1 MRDSMVFSPD
11 GNTLAGYADGTIYLW
26 NVHRGELQKTL
37 TVGSEEIKS
46 MVFSPD
52 GSTLAFISAVPGV
65 FDPFDYFIDVWDLRT
80 GRRKFNHLNADCLL
94 GFSPDG
100 EMLAGRRR
108 DFYGSTVSLWEAN
121 TGSCK
126 FTFTAPYPT
135 TPPDSYTDTPDLGS
149 ATSLAFSPVG
159 STLAAYNRRV
169 NKIQFW
175 DYHIRNC
182 KSTFTGIDRI
192 TSLVFSPDG
201 STLAAGCEDRTVL
214 LWDVDGDNNKSVL
227 KEKDTKFQNRA
238 SQIQQFCEERGIKTL
253 CHFTRIKYLRSI
265 LHEGLLDHQSLLK
278 RHGQQFVPND
288 KQRID
293 GHKEAICLSIS
304 FPNSPLFSKFSW
316 SDDKKQPDYSGWVV
330 LLLDAKVLWEL
341 DCAFCQTNASSGAV
355 IPLLLDEQIDK
366 QKIPKALKDIFA
378 EDYYDSKREIWI
390 RRQDLQIPEHYTTDP
405 QAEVLVFDPISA
417 KYIKEVHF
425 YAETAR
431 KQWLSRNSSTH
442 SQTFSSNRDYF
453 DGRRDSAFWKKETP

>member
-1 MRDSMVFSPD
+1 MAQRLP
-11 GNTLAGYADGTIYLW
+11 L
-26 NVHRGELQKTL
+26 
-37 TVGSEEIKS
+37 
-46 MVFSPD
+46 
-52 GSTLAFISAVPGV
+52 SAVPGV

-201 STLAAGCEDRTVL
+201 STLAAGCEDGTVL

-253 CHFTRIKYLRSI
+253 CHFTRIENLHGI
-265 LHEGLLDHQSLLK
+265 LQEGLIGRSLLDA
-278 RHGQQFVPND
+278 RGQQFLWND
-288 KQRID
+288 PDRAD
-293 GHKEAICLSIS
+293 GRKEAVCLSIS
-304 FPNSPLFSKFSW
+304 FPNYKMMW
-316 SDDKKQPDYSGWVV
+316 DIRKTKEKAEGIKDAQWVI
-330 LLLDAKVLWEL
+330 LILDAKVLWEL

>member
-1 MRDSMVFSPD
+1 M
-11 GNTLAGYADGTIYLW
+11 
-26 NVHRGELQKTL
+26 
-37 TVGSEEIKS
+37 
-46 MVFSPD
+46 
-52 GSTLAFISAVPGV
+52 
-65 FDPFDYFIDVWDLRT
+65 
-80 GRRKFNHLNADCLL
+80 
-94 GFSPDG
+94 
-100 EMLAGRRR
+100 
-108 DFYGSTVSLWEAN
+108 
-121 TGSCK
+121 
-126 FTFTAPYPT
+126 
-135 TPPDSYTDTPDLGS
+135 
-149 ATSLAFSPVG
+149 
-159 STLAAYNRRV
+159 
-169 NKIQFW
+169 
-175 DYHIRNC
+175 
-182 KSTFTGIDRI
+182 
-192 TSLVFSPDG
+192 
-201 STLAAGCEDRTVL
+201 

-253 CHFTRIKYLRSI
+253 CHFTRIENLHGI
-265 LHEGLLDHQSLLK
+265 LQEGLIGRSLLDA
-278 RHGQQFVPND
+278 RGQQFLWND
-288 KQRID
+288 PDRAD
-293 GHKEAICLSIS
+293 GRKEAVCLSIS
-304 FPNSPLFSKFSW
+304 FPNYKMMW
-316 SDDKKQPDYSGWVV
+316 DIRKTKEKAEGIKDAQWVI
-330 LLLDAKVLWEL
+330 LILDAKVLWEL